1 MVFQSAVLALFL
13 YHKNT
18 SQNATKKQ
26 DDIMV
31 NRIKKTRECSS
42 RVAQLYLVPFQSAI
56 LALWNFKFGTLKFSL
71 LFLLVVV
78 RVVDTLHKGFAV
90 VDFVGQS
97 GLQKSLDIR

>member
-1 MVFQSAVLALFL
+1 MIPYLRHFCSPGYKLYFLFWKVKMVFQSAVLALFL

-42 RVAQLYLVPFQSAI
+42 RVA
-56 LALWNFKFGTLKFSL
+56 
-71 LFLLVVV
+71 
-78 RVVDTLHKGFAV
+78 
-90 VDFVGQS
+90 
-97 GLQKSLDIR
+97 